1 MLNTT
6 NILKIFGVA
15 FMGFT
20 LSVRWAPFSRRLIFL
35 CISVYC
41 HKTVT
46 TPASLNHN
54 YSVTYLILYSS
65 LIQFYCT
72 QTIVSFNTYSIFLHH
87 FNDIPIACVSTTNT
101 AELIITIIAFTTV
114 INTAYSQLLIPHL
127 HHAIHGH

>member
-65 LIQFYCT
+65 LIQFYYT
-72 QTIVSFNTYSIFLHH
+72 QTIVSF
-87 FNDIPIACVSTTNT
+87 IP
-101 AELIITIIAFTTV
+101 
-114 INTAYSQLLIPHL
+114 QHL
-127 HHAIHGH
+127 